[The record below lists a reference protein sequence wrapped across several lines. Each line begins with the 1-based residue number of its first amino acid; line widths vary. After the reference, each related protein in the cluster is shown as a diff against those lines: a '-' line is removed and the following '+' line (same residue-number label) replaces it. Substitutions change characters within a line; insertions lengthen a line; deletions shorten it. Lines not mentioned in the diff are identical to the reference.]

1 MSCNIVG
8 IGEVLWDLLP
18 DGPQLGGAPANFAFH
33 ARSLGLE
40 AGVISCVGDDEPGNE
55 LLARLHQLNVPI
67 DLITQRPGLPTGTVS
82 VTLDGNGVPQY
93 TIHEPV
99 AWDHIP
105 STPLARQSVRNAQVV
120 CFGSLAQRS
129 RESRHTIQ
137 ELVSAAPRNALRVCD
152 INLRQQFYSLDI
164 IRHSL
169 HLANVLK
176 LNDAELPVLATLLN
190 LRGSEKEQ
198 LDELAS
204 QFELQ
209 TIALTCGD
217 KGSLLYHRGCWS
229 ECSVQP
235 VKVVDTVGAG
245 DAFTAALVK
254 GLLLDMKPDHINT
267 AANEVARYVC
277 SCAGATP
284 PLPDA
289 VRRLFTRR

>member
-1 MSCNIVG
+1 M
-8 IGEVLWDLLP
+8 
-18 DGPQLGGAPANFAFH
+18 
-33 ARSLGLE
+33 
-40 AGVISCVGDDEPGNE
+40 
-55 LLARLHQLNVPI
+55 
-67 DLITQRPGLPTGTVS
+67 
-82 VTLDGNGVPQY
+82 
-93 TIHEPV
+93 
-99 AWDHIP
+99 
-105 STPLARQSVRNAQVV
+105 
-120 CFGSLAQRS
+120 
-129 RESRHTIQ
+129 
-137 ELVSAAPRNALRVCD
+137 RVCD

-245 DAFTAALVK
+245 DAFTVDNALPWLWAIKQIRGTARLLEVWRAVTTDPGPGTWVK
-254 GLLLDMKPDHINT
+254 K
-267 AANEVARYVC
+267 
-277 SCAGATP
+277 S
-284 PLPDA
+284 
-289 VRRLFTRR
+289 